1 MKKKH
6 RELLDYLLTNQQSIT
21 SKALANALHISPRS
35 VKNYVIE
42 INLLSNDKIILSSK
56 SGYRVNAH
64 EVQKLLEHEEDQIPQ
79 SWEDRSLYIIKQ
91 LMLSHSSHLD
101 IYDLCEELYV
111 GYSTLK
117 SDIARM
123 NKAYANFNVHFS
135 CENESLRILGDEK
148 NLRKLISSLVQE
160 ETSQQL
166 LDTSVLQ
173 ESFQHIDIKEVS
185 LIIRQTFQ
193 TYNYYINDFS
203 FMNLLLHFVIMI
215 DRIKE
220 GNMMSAKEDSFVIES
235 AHEQALVKELCER
248 LSDNFKILLDPSE
261 QFEIYMLFK
270 TNANYSLPNSDASL
284 RKIVGDEILDE
295 TKHIVKKVSEDYYID
310 LGTEGFLTPFSLH
323 VKNLVIR
330 AQHKRYTK
338 NPMVESIKN
347 SCPTVYDIAIY
358 ISLELMHHYHIRIN
372 EDEVAFLALHIGAEI
387 ERQKSNSEKVRCVL
401 LCPDYMHITSDL
413 CNQLLISYGNQ
424 ITIVKTISYENE
436 LEGLSYD
443 ILITTIKPSR
453 KRHHLVCVIP
463 PFSKNLHVGLIQNTI
478 DTFKLN
484 HKQYVLKRNFKEFFH
499 EDLFIVN
506 SKLTTRDEVLHELT
520 NRMVTHDYANET
532 FEKNVMIREEAA
544 STAFGN
550 IAVPH
555 SMEMEALQTSIG
567 VALSSKGFQWDEHTV
582 HVVLLV
588 AINKVDKRIFH
599 DLYETLVMLF
609 SEQHVIDQAKDC
621 KTFIDFENLVYASM
635 SFQENPS

>member
-79 SWEDRSLYIIKQ
+79 TWEDRSLYIIKQ

-284 RKIVGDEILDE
+284 RRIVGDEILDE

-330 AQHKRYTK
+330 AQHKRNTK

>member
-79 SWEDRSLYIIKQ
+79 TWEDRSLYIIKQ

-284 RKIVGDEILDE
+284 RRIVGDEILDE